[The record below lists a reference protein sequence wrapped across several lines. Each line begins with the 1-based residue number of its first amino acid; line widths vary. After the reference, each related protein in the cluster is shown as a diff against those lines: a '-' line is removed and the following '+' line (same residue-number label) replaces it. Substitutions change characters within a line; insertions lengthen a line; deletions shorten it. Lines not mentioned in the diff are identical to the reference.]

1 MAGSTRVDRSP
12 FISLSYSSPKKH
24 LDELGDS
31 MEIIFERLLLELAL
45 VAAQFAIM
53 RIVNWI
59 LEQSPSSAGPATQV
73 AA

>member
-1 MAGSTRVDRSP
+1 
-12 FISLSYSSPKKH
+12 
-24 LDELGDS
+24 

-59 LEQSPSSAGPATQV
+59 LEQSASSAGPATQV

>member
-1 MAGSTRVDRSP
+1 
-12 FISLSYSSPKKH
+12 
-24 LDELGDS
+24 

-59 LEQSPSSAGPATQV
+59 REQSQSPAGAATQ
-73 AA
+73 AAAA